1 MSPHE
6 PQTLS
11 QDTAF
16 DLLSNARRRFVLRR
30 LQQQRG
36 GIELSDLAEELA
48 AEENGLAPPELSAQQ
63 RKRTYVSLY
72 QTHIPKLADA
82 NVVRYDSETGMVYS
96 TRHVDELAQYFED
109 EREPIPWQLIYASV
123 AVVGLAGYLFS
134 SLLDFSVVRPEYVA
148 VVILVGLVLVS
159 VLHYAYANR
168 LLTNSATIP
177 LENDSNHNE

>member
-30 LQQQRG
+30 LQERGG

-48 AEENGLAPPELSAQQ
+48 AEENGLDASELSAQQ

-72 QTHIPKLADA
+72 QTHIPKLAEA
-82 NVVRYDSETGMVYS
+82 GVVRYESETGMVYS
-96 TRHVDELAQYFED
+96 TRHVDELAQYFEE
-109 EREPIPWQLIYASV
+109 ERESIPWQLIYASA
-123 AVVGLAGYLFS
+123 AVVGLAAYLL
-134 SLLDFSVVRPEYVA
+134 SLLLDLTFLRPEFVA
-148 VVILVGLVLVS
+148 VVILVSLILVS
-159 VLHYAYANR
+159 LFHYAYANR
-168 LLTNSATIP
+168 LLTNAAAIP
-177 LENDSNHNE
+177 LENDSNRQ